1 MVRYSNGIDKKD
13 GCHETHA
20 LIFLTKLNMI
30 RNLFSFLKGGVC
42 VFKYFLWISYS
53 NVVVLVK
60 YNQFKKEKK
69 GRGEIRRVGIRIEFI
84 CCSR

>member
-1 MVRYSNGIDKKD
+1 MVRYSNGTDRKD
-13 GCHETHA
+13 VCHETHA

-30 RNLFSFLKGGVC
+30 RNVFNFLKGC
-42 VFKYFLWISYS
+42 VFKYFLWILYS

-69 GRGEIRRVGIRIEFI
+69 GKRGDTKGWN
-84 CCSR
+84 